1 MNLKKEEV
9 VAHVLAITAGVMPTS
24 WKRVAPC
31 LLIRQEFPT
40 WYVLAFPFSFA
51 LVGSDFHSCKGSA
64 PLWPFCPLL
73 GMPPSRHRG
82 KGSGRQGGA
91 HDGAQETS
99 PLEEEGKE
107 EGAPGLCRV
116 EEEHHPVNRHRGH
129 DLLDFVWGATFSI
142 GGRLSSS

>member
-1 MNLKKEEV
+1 
-9 VAHVLAITAGVMPTS
+9 
-24 WKRVAPC
+24 
-31 LLIRQEFPT
+31 
-40 WYVLAFPFSFA
+40 
-51 LVGSDFHSCKGSA
+51 
-64 PLWPFCPLL
+64 
-73 GMPPSRHRG
+73 MPPSRQRV

-129 DLLDFVWGATFSI
+129 DLLDFRGVQHSVLEGVFRHPDDAVA
-142 GGRLSSS
+142 SSSSLPQKADAGAGANASVALVGPYEGVAGAVGSSSLAVVTGVVRHHHCLWHHLTWRRVSR